1 MATKTATS
9 KSTKVKAIPNGYH
22 SVTPYL
28 IIDGAARALDFY
40 KQRLRRQGADAHARR
55 RATRSATPRSRS
67 AIAVIMLADEHPEM
81 GARSPGHFGGSPVSI
96 MIYVE
101 DVDQPASSRP
111 SPAGGTELRPL
122 TDQFYGDRS
131 GTLKDPF
138 GHSWHHLHPQGRRQH
153 GRNEPPHG
161 SHEERLARGQVL
173 NYDISP
179 GVAVS

>member
-9 KSTKVKAIPNGYH
+9 KSKKVKAIPDGYH

-40 KQRLRRQGADAHARR
+40 KRAFDAKELMRIPSPGDKIGHAEIRIGD
-55 RATRSATPRSRS
+55 S
-67 AIAVIMLADEHPEM
+67 VIMLADEHPEM
-81 GARSPGHFGGSPVSI
+81 DARSPGHFGGSPISI

-101 DVDQPASSRP
+101 DVDRQFKQAIE
-111 SPAGGTELRPL
+111 AGGTEVRPL

-138 GHSWHHLHPQGRRQH
+138 GHSWHLSTHKEDVSMEEMNRRMAAM
-153 GRNEPPHG
+153 NK
-161 SHEERLARGQVL
+161 
-173 NYDISP
+173 
-179 GVAVS
+179 